1 MAVTQLSLPKISI
14 ITINLNNGNGLA
26 HTIQSVVNQD
36 YSNIEYIVIDG
47 KSTDNSLHEIKQK
60 EAKIAY
66 WISEKDNGIYQAMNK
81 GIAVAS
87 GDFLLFLNSG
97 DYLFNHYSIRSVA
110 NAILAAEINCK
121 DKVIFYGKI
130 IIGDTIIES
139 PERITLET
147 FYSSSPPHPATFI
160 AKKVFEITGPYDESY
175 SIISDWCFFLS
186 AYMKQVKFFRINI
199 ASTVYQ
205 LSGISSN
212 FTLSKAERD
221 KYLLENYPNLVAD
234 FDNLL
239 EFRTFKLSRLHRWLE
254 KIRGSFK

>member
-1 MAVTQLSLPKISI
+1 MAIAQLSLPKISI
-14 ITINLNNGNGLA
+14 ITINLNNGNGLGQ
-26 HTIQSVVNQD
+26 TIQSVVNQD
-36 YSNIEYIVIDG
+36 YPNIEYIVIDG
-47 KSTDNSLHEIKQK
+47 KSTDNSLDEIKQK
-60 EAKIAY
+60 EAKITY

-97 DYLFNHYSIRSVA
+97 DYLLQQDSIRSVA
-110 NAILAAEINCK
+110 YAIATTEINPK
-121 DKVIFYGKI
+121 DEVIFYGKI
-130 IIGDTIIES
+130 LIDNTIIES
-139 PERITLET
+139 PEQITLET
-147 FYSSSPPHPATFI
+147 FYASSPPHPATFI
-160 AKKVFEITGPYDESY
+160 AKKVFEITGLYDENY

-186 AYMKQVKFFRINI
+186 AYMKQVKFFRINV

-221 KYLLENYPNLVAD
+221 KYLLENYPNLIAD

-254 KIRGSFK
+254 KIRRSFK